1 MKKKIYLL
9 MVVIFLIIIFI
20 IICCSKFNNKKN
32 VDTNINEKDITET
45 SNYEEWYNIES
56 IIDNSRFRDLENN
69 IKLSGFEKEETS
81 CGSFLIYPIKIDGK
95 SIHTYSEEVYM
106 EKIST
111 ICLCSFNCLTSN
123 DYNSLLSF
131 PDDYKLL
138 DVRNTKGS
146 VNYRINNNNL
156 IIENSKLKH
165 GLYIIKLEIDKD
177 NIVEVL
183 FY

>member
-1 MKKKIYLL
+1 
-9 MVVIFLIIIFI
+9 
-20 IICCSKFNNKKN
+20 
-32 VDTNINEKDITET
+32 
-45 SNYEEWYNIES
+45 
-56 IIDNSRFRDLENN
+56 
-69 IKLSGFEKEETS
+69 
-81 CGSFLIYPIKIDGK
+81 
-95 SIHTYSEEVYM
+95 M

-111 ICLCSFNCLTSN
+111 ICLCSFNCLTFN
-123 DYNSLLSF
+123 DYNALLSF

-138 DVRNTKGS
+138 DVRNTNGS
-146 VNYRINNNNL
+146 VNYRIINNNL